1 MGIQI
6 ETTVYG
12 PQLARE
18 LATSSEEFAYA
29 LQELLDFDAAKLGA
43 EVYGDITYGKTD
55 NIVDWLRAFA
65 DAIEAEDTSTTIIP
79 KRETIS

>member
-18 LATSSEEFAYA
+18 LAAEPEEFAYA

-43 EVYGDITYGKTD
+43 EIYGDISYGETD
-55 NIVDWLRAFA
+55 NIVGWLRSFA
-65 DAIEAEDTSTTIIP
+65 DAIEAEDANG
-79 KRETIS
+79 